1 MNKEDDNN
9 KEEGLTQVYE
19 IGYHIIPAVAIENL
33 PGEVE
38 NLKNFLVKEG
48 AVIISEEIPKM
59 RELSFT
65 MSKAIG
71 GLKRKF
77 DTAYFGW
84 IKFDAANAPIS
95 KIKKFFDEYENI
107 LRFLLIKTVKGNTLF
122 SASAP
127 KAPPAPANKEKLR
140 EVSKDSA
147 ESEVKNKISELELDK
162 SIDKLIAE

>member
-1 MNKEDDNN
+1 MKKEDDNK

-33 PGEVE
+33 PNEIE
-38 NLKNFLVKEG
+38 NLKNFLAKEG
-48 AVIISEEIPKM
+48 AILISEEFPKM
-59 RELSFT
+59 RDLSFT

-71 GLKRKF
+71 GSKRKF

-84 IKFDAANAPIS
+84 IKFGIVDASIA

-107 LRFLLIKTVKGNTLF
+107 LRFLLIKTVKENTLF

-127 KAPPAPANKEKLR
+127 KAPASANKDVLR
-140 EVSKDSA
+140 TVSKDLA
-147 ESEVKNKISELELDK
+147 EKEIKSPISEAELDK
-162 SIDKLIAE
+162 TIDKLIAE